1 MIRLTGKKSR
11 KSSKTRICLEE
22 SVKREYHLEPL
33 LCISINLVASYGRIV
48 SRIFRK
54 APKKIIQ
61 RSKQI
66 LGMIAAARRSLY
78 LHEVQGALAI
88 NLANKD
94 VNFEERQ
101 LRTHLKDICGS
112 LIELQ
117 GDRRIQF
124 IHPTAKE

>member
-1 MIRLTGKKSR
+1 
-11 KSSKTRICLEE
+11 
-22 SVKREYHLEPL
+22 
-33 LCISINLVASYGRIV
+33 
-48 SRIFRK
+48 
-54 APKKIIQ
+54 
-61 RSKQI
+61 
-66 LGMIAAARRSLY
+66 
-78 LHEVQGALAI
+78 VQGALAI